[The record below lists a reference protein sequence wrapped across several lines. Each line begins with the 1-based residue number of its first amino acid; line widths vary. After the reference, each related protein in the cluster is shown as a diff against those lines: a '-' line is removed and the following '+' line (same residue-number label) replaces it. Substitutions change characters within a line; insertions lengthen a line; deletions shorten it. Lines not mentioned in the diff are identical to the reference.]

1 MFAKFDKIGRLTQV
15 QNILPDD
22 DSDQNKQGF
31 YEIPASFKDHSK
43 IKLVNDKIVE
53 LTDEELKEFRQEWEK
68 IELSRTAERKLD
80 QLKTQLKELT
90 SPELWDT
97 YSEDKKKSISEYRL
111 ALDNV
116 AKQKDYPN
124 DIVFPV
130 LSI

>member
-1 MFAKFDKIGRLTQV
+1 MFAKFDETGRLIQA
-15 QNILPDD
+15 QNVLPDD
-22 DSDQNKQGF
+22 DSDQDMQGF
-31 YEIPASFKDHSK
+31 YEIPASFHDYTK
-43 IKLVNDKIVE
+43 IKLVEGKIVE
-53 LTDEELKEFRQEWEK
+53 LTDKEFEEFQLQFEK
-68 IELSRTAERKLD
+68 INLTRTAVRKTD
-80 QLKTQLKELT
+80 QLKFELKELT

-116 AKQKDYPN
+116 AKQKDYPY

>member
-1 MFAKFDKIGRLTQV
+1 MFAKFDKIGRLIQV

-22 DSDQNKQGF
+22 DAEQTKQEF

-53 LTDEELKEFRQEWEK
+53 LTDEELKEFQQEWQK
-68 IELSRTAERKLD
+68 IELTRTADRKLD
-80 QLKTQLKELT
+80 QLKTELKELT

-116 AKQKDYPN
+116 AKQKDYPK

>member
-1 MFAKFDKIGRLTQV
+1 MFAKFDETGRLIQA
-15 QNILPDD
+15 QNVLPDD
-22 DSDQNKQGF
+22 ETKQEF
-31 YEIPASFKDHSK
+31 YEIPVSFQDYNKLRL
-43 IKLVNDKIVE
+43 IKNKIVE
-53 LTDEELKEFRQEWEK
+53 LTDTELEEFQQQFAK
-68 IELSRTAERKLD
+68 IRLTRTVDRKTE
-80 QLKTQLKELT
+80 QLKLEVKELT

-124 DIVFPV
+124 DVVFPV